1 MINKVEHLGIAVK
14 DIDSSNKLF
23 AKLLGKQH
31 YKTEFVESESVIT
44 SFFKIGEQKIE
55 LLQTTDERG
64 LIAKFIEK
72 RKEGVHHLAFH
83 VDSLEEEI
91 KRLKKE
97 GFRVELDLRN
107 EKIGSKI
114 RDHTL
119 KKVPYLIIIGD
130 KEVEDNIL
138 SVRSQNGKDLGKMSL
153 DELLE
158 ILRKE
163 ISM

>member
-1 MINKVEHLGIAVK
+1 M
-14 DIDSSNKLF
+14 LF
-23 AKLLGKQH
+23 R
-31 YKTEFVESESVIT
+31 S
-44 SFFKIGEQKIE
+44 
-55 LLQTTDERG
+55 
-64 LIAKFIEK
+64 
-72 RKEGVHHLAFH
+72 
-83 VDSLEEEI
+83 
-91 KRLKKE
+91 
-97 GFRVELDLRN
+97 LDLRN

>member
-1 MINKVEHLGIAVK
+1 M
-14 DIDSSNKLF
+14 
-23 AKLLGKQH
+23 
-31 YKTEFVESESVIT
+31 
-44 SFFKIGEQKIE
+44 
-55 LLQTTDERG
+55 
-64 LIAKFIEK
+64 
-72 RKEGVHHLAFH
+72 
-83 VDSLEEEI
+83 
-91 KRLKKE
+91 
-97 GFRVELDLRN
+97 RN

-163 ISM
+163 TST